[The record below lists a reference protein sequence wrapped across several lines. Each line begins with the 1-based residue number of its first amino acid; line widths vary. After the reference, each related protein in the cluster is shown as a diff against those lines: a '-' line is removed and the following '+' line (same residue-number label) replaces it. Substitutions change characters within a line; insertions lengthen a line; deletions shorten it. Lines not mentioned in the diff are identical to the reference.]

1 MGGFFGWF
9 LVCFG
14 SPKIAKMASPINLF
28 KTPLFSSIIGTIAE
42 KYSFNKGESIDLYS
56 LIKITDNEDFAIE
69 SNSENVSVI
78 TELDASVAG
87 KYKVLYSVK
96 DSDGIKVLKTIS
108 VEIIDK
114 TQENPN
120 TLIVAV
126 IIASLLV
133 ILFVSAIVLLKV
145 LKKRETK

>member
-1 MGGFFGWF
+1 MIEAFE
-9 LVCFG
+9 
-14 SPKIAKMASPINLF
+14 NLNAEDQAEYVAF
-28 KTPLFSSIIGTIAE
+28 IERIKRGRLPTIVSEKE

-69 SNSENVSVI
+69 SNGENVSVI

-96 DSDGIKVLKTIS
+96 DSDGNKVLKTIS

-114 TQENPN
+114 TQENPD